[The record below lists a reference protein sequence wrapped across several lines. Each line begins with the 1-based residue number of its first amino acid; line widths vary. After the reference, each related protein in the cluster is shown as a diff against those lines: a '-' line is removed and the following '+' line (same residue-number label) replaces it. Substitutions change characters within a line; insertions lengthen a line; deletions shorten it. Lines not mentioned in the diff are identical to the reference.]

1 MTIGQKIILSKDQ
14 LSQLLSKIH
23 KDKKL
28 IGPVRMP
35 DGDVTFETIKDVND
49 IIFDYVNDY
58 EPLKRFWFPAKEKL
72 LEFDLNNNKEIKTP
86 PLQEPAVI
94 FGIRSCDLQGLLHF
108 DHFFSGAFKDNYY
121 WDKRD
126 AITVISIACNT
137 PMDTCFCI
145 CCDGGPSL
153 EKGFDLQLTDL
164 GDNYLVDI
172 GSQKGIDVL
181 NLLSATFQ
189 YADEQEEQKR
199 QQLMQA
205 CDEKM
210 VKTAYLAK
218 AIIQITNNRINE
230 DLLDE
235 MGAECFSCG
244 GCTHVC
250 PMCSCFDVNDVM
262 CSETHGERFRCW
274 DSCQYS
280 GFTRE
285 ASGHNPRNKAKDRIK
300 RRFYHK
306 LSYAYLKQDGH
317 PGCVGCGRCITVC
330 QALNLLDI
338 TAFVKRL
345 RREGQTDKNQNTLV
359 ATQVSGRE
367 N

>member
-1 MTIGQKIILSKDQ
+1 M
-14 LSQLLSKIH
+14 
-23 KDKKL
+23 
-28 IGPVRMP
+28 
-35 DGDVTFETIKDVND
+35 
-49 IIFDYVNDY
+49 
-58 EPLKRFWFPAKEKL
+58 
-72 LEFDLNNNKEIKTP
+72 
-86 PLQEPAVI
+86 I

-181 NLLSATFQ
+181 NLLSETFQ

-262 CSETHGERFRCW
+262 CSETHGERFAVGIPANI
-274 DSCQYS
+274 Q
-280 GFTRE
+280 GLP
-285 ASGHNPRNKAKDRIK
+285 G
-300 RRFYHK
+300 K
-306 LSYAYLKQDGH
+306 LRDIIPETK
-317 PGCVGCGRCITVC
+317 PKIE
-330 QALNLLDI
+330 LNADFI
-338 TAFVKRL
+338 I
-345 RREGQTDKNQNTLV
+345 N
-359 ATQVSGRE
+359 
-367 N
+367 